1 MAIEA
6 PLRKAFHHSALWLI
20 RLLPHEARRRI
31 ERRFRGWEEAE
42 KLASADLVV
51 ISFGKSGRTWLRV
64 MISRFYQLNYGLEK
78 EEMLGFDNLHR
89 RESRIPRI
97 LFTHDNYLKDYTG
110 HSDSKIDYQGKRIVL
125 LVRNPKDVAV
135 SLFFQWKHRM
145 RPAKKFINRYP
156 AHGADVSLHDFVMS
170 DLWGLPRVINFLN
183 LWAEEAPKFD
193 DLLIVRYEDMRANPE
208 TEFGRIMTFIGESVA
223 EEIIRDVVEYASVEN
238 MRKQEENNDSRFAS
252 GRMKPGKRGV
262 RDSYKVRRAKVG
274 GYRDYFSPEQI
285 ETIDALVASTLASDY
300 RYDSDRGES
309 ADESSESVAGR

>member
-1 MAIEA
+1 MVT
-6 PLRKAFHHSALWLI
+6 PLRKAFRHSALRLI
-20 RLLPHEARRRI
+20 RLLPLEARRRI
-31 ERRFRGWEEAE
+31 ERWFRGWEDAE
-42 KLASADLVV
+42 KLAIADLVV

-64 MISRFYQLNYGLEK
+64 MMSRFYQLTYGLEK

-89 RESRIPRI
+89 REPRIPRI
-97 LFTHDNYLKDYTG
+97 LFTHDNFLKDYTG

-145 RPAKKFINRYP
+145 RPAKKLINRYP
-156 AHGADVSLHDFVMS
+156 TPGTEVSLYDFVMS
-170 DLWGLPRVINFLN
+170 DQWGLPRVINFLN

-208 TEFGRIMTFIGESVA
+208 TEFGRIMTFIGASVA
-223 EEIIRDVVEYASVEN
+223 EEVIRDVVEYASVEN
-238 MRKQEENNDSRFAS
+238 MRKQEESNDSRIAGS
-252 GRMKPGKRGV
+252 RMKPGQGGV

-285 ETIDALVASTLASDY
+285 ETIDALVESTLASDY
-300 RYDSDRGES
+300 RYDSDGGES